1 MATKK
6 QAQIHMD
13 DQIVNDPELESLLEE
28 RQELK
33 VNVSEYIKVNK
44 KAQEKICKIETLGDL
59 TPYVAQSG
67 FKTVQE
73 WYETFLKFGH
83 TTGWLYKVEFLDPAD
98 EFKPIE
104 PVEIQPMEGEL
115 S

>member
-33 VNVSEYIKVNK
+33 VNVSEYKKVNK
-44 KAQEKICKIETLGDL
+44 KAQEKICKIEIA
-59 TPYVAQSG
+59 TPYRIGRFIISTSTVEP
-67 FKTVQE
+67 KTVAF
-73 WYETFLKFGH
+73 ETAEATRINIK
-83 TTGWLYKVEFLDPAD
+83 TVD
-98 EFKPIE
+98 E
-104 PVEIQPMEGEL
+104 Q
-115 S
+115 